1 MAIAGSRNPVR
12 DRFLTGLAWLVALIM
27 FFPILWLG
35 LSSIKT
41 EDAATSAI
49 PEIFPTFNQE
59 YIRDRDQ
66 RLADG
71 EDVSTWERMWF
82 KPTVGAYVRLTQSAD
97 GFGKFIFNTVTIS
110 LGATLLGMLLAVPAA
125 YSMAFRTTN
134 WTKDI
139 LLWMLSTKML
149 PAVGV
154 VVPIYLLF
162 KNYQVPFIAFEWD
175 WEFTSWS
182 IGAILSDFWTS
193 FTSFRLQGVEFQ
205 KLLDTRTGL
214 VIVLALINLP
224 ILVWILFIF
233 FKEIPKEILEASRM
247 DGANTWGELRQ
258 VVLPLA
264 WGGIASCAL
273 LSIIFAWNE
282 AYWTIRLATK
292 DASGVATMVN
302 ATIQNRDLFAA
313 KLSAASM
320 VAIAP
325 IVVMGWF
332 SQKQLVAGLSFGA
345 VK

>member
-1 MAIAGSRNPVR
+1 MAIAGTRNPVR
-12 DRFLTGLAWLVALIM
+12 DRFLTSLAWLVALLM
-27 FFPILWLG
+27 FFPIFWLG

-41 EDAATSAI
+41 EDAATSSI

-59 YIRDRDQ
+59 YLDAREQ
-66 RLADG
+66 RIADG
-71 EDVSTWERMWF
+71 EEVSMWERMWF
-82 KPTVGAYVRLTQSAD
+82 KPTGAAYVRLTQSAD

-110 LGATLLGMLLAVPAA
+110 LGATLLGMLLAVTAA

-162 KNYQVPFIAFEWD
+162 KNY
-175 WEFTSWS
+175 
-182 IGAILSDFWTS
+182 G
-193 FTSFRLQGVEFQ
+193 
-205 KLLDTRTGL
+205 LLDTRIGL
-214 VIVLALINLP
+214 IIVLALINLP
-224 ILVWILFIF
+224 ILVWIMFIF

-247 DGANTWGELRQ
+247 DGADTWGELRQ

-282 AYWTIRLATK
+282 AYWTIKLATK

>member
-1 MAIAGSRNPVR
+1 MAIAGTRSPVR
-12 DRFLTGLAWLVALIM
+12 DGFLTGLAWLVALLM
-27 FFPILWLG
+27 FFPIFWLG
-35 LSSIKT
+35 LSSIKN

-49 PEIFPTFNQE
+49 PEILPTFDRE
-59 YIRDRDQ
+59 YINDRNERIFEGD
-66 RLADG
+66 
-71 EDVSTWERMWF
+71 DVSIWERLWF
-82 KPTVGAYVRLTQSAD
+82 VPTTNAYVRLTQSAD
-97 GFGKFIFNTVTIS
+97 GFGKFIFNTVTIA
-110 LGATLLGMLLAVPAA
+110 LGATILGMIIAVPAA
-125 YSMAFRTTN
+125 YSMAFRTTR

-162 KNYQVPFIAFEWD
+162 KNYQVPFLEFEWD
-175 WEFTSWS
+175 WQFTSWQ
-182 IGAILSDFWTS
+182 IGAIFSDFWTS
-193 FTSFRLQGVEFQ
+193 LTSFRFHGIEFQ

-214 VIVLALINLP
+214 IIVLALINLP
-224 ILVWILFIF
+224 ILIWILFIY

-302 ATIQNRDLFAA
+302 ATINNRELFTA

>member
-1 MAIAGSRNPVR
+1 MAIAGTRSPIR
-12 DRFLTGLAWLVALIM
+12 DGFLTGLAWFVALLM
-27 FFPILWLG
+27 FFPIFWLG
-35 LSSIKT
+35 LSSFKS
-41 EDAATSAI
+41 EDAASSAI
-49 PEIFPTFNQE
+49 PEIFVTFDAE
-59 YIRDRDQ
+59 FIEARDAK
-66 RLADG
+66 LANG
-71 EDVSTWERMWF
+71 EPVSTWDRLFF
-82 KPTVGAYVRLTQSAD
+82 KPTASAYGRLVNSAD
-97 GFGKFIFNTVTIS
+97 GFSKFIFNTVVIS
-110 LGATLLGMLLAVPAA
+110 LGATVLGMVIAVPAA
-125 YSMAFRTTN
+125 YSMAFRTTR

-154 VVPIYLLF
+154 VIPIYILF
-162 KNYQVPFIAFEWD
+162 KDYSVPFLAMEMD
-175 WEFTSWS
+175 WNFTSWH
-182 IGAILSDFWTS
+182 IGAIFRDLFAALG
-193 FTSFRLQGVEFQ
+193 SFRFEGVESQ
-205 KLLDTRTGL
+205 RLLDTRTGL
-214 VIVLALINLP
+214 ILVLALINLP
-224 ILVWILFIF
+224 ILIWILFIY

-273 LSIIFAWNE
+273 LSVIFAWNE
-282 AYWTIRLATK
+282 AYWTIKLATK
-292 DASGVATMVN
+292 DASGVATMVSS
-302 ATIQNRDLFAA
+302 TIQNRELFTA

>member
-1 MAIAGSRNPVR
+1 M
-12 DRFLTGLAWLVALIM
+12 
-27 FFPILWLG
+27 
-35 LSSIKT
+35 
-41 EDAATSAI
+41 
-49 PEIFPTFNQE
+49 
-59 YIRDRDQ
+59 
-66 RLADG
+66 
-71 EDVSTWERMWF
+71 WERMWF
-82 KPTVGAYVRLTQSAD
+82 KPTGAAYVRLTQSAD

-110 LGATLLGMLLAVPAA
+110 LGATLLGMLLAVTAA

-162 KNYQVPFIAFEWD
+162 KNY
-175 WEFTSWS
+175 
-182 IGAILSDFWTS
+182 G
-193 FTSFRLQGVEFQ
+193 
-205 KLLDTRTGL
+205 LLDTRIGL
-214 VIVLALINLP
+214 IIVLALINLP
-224 ILVWILFIF
+224 ILVWIMFIF

-247 DGANTWGELRQ
+247 DGADTWGELRQ

-282 AYWTIRLATK
+282 AYWTIKLATK